1 MTLGVQ
7 SVWKGY
13 KKSPIWILQQ
23 FPSHPIFSTFVL
35 KKPFLEEKTGFPI
48 SVSPW
53 PTILSQKKKGI
64 KATKQ
69 NKRTNKKTPAMS
81 NQRQMW
87 IFPLRSFPFL
97 KTLTIDE
104 KLTKI
109 NKNSLRNLWIPAVYF
124 HVTKQVAK
132 GENNYLM
139 LTLFYGY

>member
-1 MTLGVQ
+1 
-7 SVWKGY
+7 
-13 KKSPIWILQQ
+13 
-23 FPSHPIFSTFVL
+23 
-35 KKPFLEEKTGFPI
+35 
-48 SVSPW
+48 
-53 PTILSQKKKGI
+53 
-64 KATKQ
+64 
-69 NKRTNKKTPAMS
+69 MS